1 MRSSPVAIAISIV
14 ILFIGLIVLPS
25 YYIGIVN
32 WRNDM
37 DTAMTA
43 GRDFIDKAIDT
54 RQISQDMEDDL
65 NLALAGCSAHFSYS
79 VVREIPITNP
89 TAGNNGKETYTSYI
103 QSENLKEE
111 FQTGDIITIEIK
123 QESDTLFQRIA
134 QTFLSTAYAK
144 KTIRFSAMVR

>member
-89 TAGNNGKETYTSYI
+89 TAGNNGKETYPSYI